1 MLYKNSKRI
10 SWVEGRLM
18 LQTKQQV
25 FFGLAATFSV
35 SFFQHTNAQQGFKM
49 TKKTVNPYLDSR
61 LKGYL

>member
-1 MLYKNSKRI
+1 
-10 SWVEGRLM
+10 M